1 MTLFY
6 GFNNYFIIF
15 RGNFSFIFGLLKNK
29 FYFCITMSSGFKF
42 KRFEARIF
50 MSITMGLT
58 ALQKE

>member
-1 MTLFY
+1 MSSDSSVIIVFPYNFILRAKMALFY

-42 KRFEARIF
+42 D
-50 MSITMGLT
+50 
-58 ALQKE
+58 